1 MVRACGDPRP
11 GRRPF
16 ALLKASVAG
25 ADAVGVMDEFH
36 FGKPGR
42 RGPQVRIDPR
52 LFLVVG
58 GLLAVVALVVV
69 FMNFV
74 SKSGHEVADSQAT
87 VIQQVDHTR
96 DIQAKQNVQNA
107 LLAVKEYFTENSSYQ
122 GLTPASL
129 AAVEPSLQYTDGPSP
144 SVTTVS
150 VAATAD
156 TVALAIEAPSGTCFY
171 AKDTATAGT
180 TFGSGTICTGQA
192 ALTGATAASW

>member
-1 MVRACGDPRP
+1 
-11 GRRPF
+11 
-16 ALLKASVAG
+16 
-25 ADAVGVMDEFH
+25 MDEFH

-42 RGPQVRIDPR
+42 RGPQVSLDPR
-52 LFLVVG
+52 LFLLLG
-58 GLLAVVALVVV
+58 GLVAVVALVVV
-69 FMNFV
+69 FMNFM

-96 DIQAKQNVQNA
+96 DVQAKQNLQSA
-107 LLAVKEYFTENSSYQ
+107 LLSAKVYFNQNPSGAAGYE

-129 AAVEPSLQYTDGPSP
+129 ADVEPSLQYTDGPSP

-171 AKDTATAGT
+171 ARDSATTGT
-180 TFGSGTICTGQA
+180 TYGSGTTCTGQA

>member
-1 MVRACGDPRP
+1 
-11 GRRPF
+11 
-16 ALLKASVAG
+16 
-25 ADAVGVMDEFH
+25 MDEFH

-42 RGPQVRIDPR
+42 RGPQVSLDPR

-58 GLLAVVALVVV
+58 GLLAVVALVIV
-69 FMNFV
+69 FMNFM

-96 DIQAKQNVQNA
+96 DIQAKQNLQNA
-107 LLAVKEYFTENSSYQ
+107 LLAAKEYVSENGSYQ

-129 AAVEPSLQYTDGPSP
+129 AGIEPAFQYTDGPSP
-144 SVTTVS
+144 SVTSVS

-156 TVALAIEAPSGTCFY
+156 AAGFAIEAPSGTCFY
-171 AKDTATAGT
+171 VKDSPTAGT
-180 TFGSGTICTGQA
+180 TFGSGTICTGGA